1 MGCYQDEYGK
11 YYGIGGRNFYMN
23 WGWGG
28 YKNGY
33 YSTNNFNPAGTAYN
47 YEPKIAF
54 GIKP

>member
-11 YYGIGGRNFYMN
+11 YYGIGGRSFYMN